1 MKLDLK
7 TLGYIKFFEN
17 YTHASVK
24 DCFVK
29 NGLVFIVNPGEI
41 GKAIGKK
48 GANIRFLNTKFGKS
62 IRVIEYNPDVVQFVK
77 NLIYP
82 TKVEVEKRGEIVVI
96 VTEDTKTKGFL
107 FGRDKSKLKS
117 MEEIVKRYFDVSLE
131 IE

>member
-17 YTHASVK
+17 YTHTIVK

-62 IRVIEYNPDVVQFVK
+62 IRVIEYSPDVVQFVK

-82 TKVEVEKRGEIVVI
+82 IKVEVENRGEKIVI

-107 FGRDKSKLKS
+107 FGRDKSKLKD